1 MSLWVFLWRREIRR
15 GPAPSQRAAGWEN
28 LNQVKMRQF
37 PKDIC
42 DTSFHGNLPAPLEDA
57 RSISVGVKG
66 RLRSSHVTL
75 RHPLLVPALIIVC
88 NHSALIPTLWV
99 PSGPLPSLLFDVRQS
114 RGMGP
119 ARLCRGARGLQLWPP
134 VLQGLLACG

>member
-1 MSLWVFLWRREIRR
+1 M
-15 GPAPSQRAAGWEN
+15 GM
-28 LNQVKMRQF
+28 K
-37 PKDIC
+37 K
-42 DTSFHGNLPAPLEDA
+42 
-57 RSISVGVKG
+57 

-114 RGMGP
+114 RGTGP
-119 ARLCRGARGLQLWPP
+119 ARLCRGARGLPLWPP
-134 VLQGLLACG
+134 VLQGLLACLLVLEDAVSTGTVRGDFVPIRCLQIGLLHRWIQDVSRRRGSH